1 MNIPL
6 KELFSQHT
14 MKIFIELL
22 KNLQEVPVVLNG
34 SKQLFTA
41 IDSLTR
47 DNFIGVS
54 DVRIYLRLVATI
66 FI

>member
-1 MNIPL
+1 
-6 KELFSQHT
+6 